1 MFAEAMLDLLKK
13 NTATALRPSGVALL
27 QDLPLPS
34 DNTTDS
40 IFAGNAAPNTN
51 KRRHTTAVVDLDDMV
66 DASLTC
72 CKRLQC
78 VEAFVTGKADVKVLR
93 A

>member
-1 MFAEAMLDLLKK
+1 MFAEGMLDLFKEPI
-13 NTATALRPSGVALL
+13 ATAPRPSGVALL
-27 QDLPLPS
+27 QNLPLPS
-34 DNTTDS
+34 DNTADS
-40 IFAGNAAPNTN
+40 ILAGNAAPNTN

-93 A
+93 V